1 MARSIQDIRTEMLR
15 AKDNERALAELNS
28 TSKVAV
34 WRLWVYITAFV
45 IHTLE
50 RIFDQHRK
58 EISEQIRTQK
68 IFSLPWY
75 RDMALR
81 FQYGFTLVYERD
93 YYDNTGKTD
102 EEISQ
107 SKIVKYAAISE
118 IDNVLILKIATEKNG
133 ELQRINDDEETAFAH
148 YMSRVK
154 AAGVEIRIINAEP
167 DLLSIDMVVLYDPL
181 VMKKDGTLIQNPS
194 EKPMESAIKEYLK
207 LLPFNGELVLA
218 HLTDHLQQ
226 VQGVAV
232 PEIYLAQSKWVD
244 DTDYK
249 PISIKV
255 IPNSGYFKLSNL
267 NIRYEPNI

>member
-1 MARSIQDIRTEMLR
+1 MARSIQDIQQEILT
-15 AKDNERALAELNS
+15 AKEAEPHLSDLNS

-34 WRLWVYITAFV
+34 WRLWIYIVAFA

-93 YYDNTGKTD
+93 YYDNTSKTD
-102 EEISQ
+102 EEIEA
-107 SKIVKYAAISE
+107 SKIVKYAAINEVES
-118 IDNVLILKIATEKNG
+118 VLILKIATEKNG
-133 ELQRINDDEETAFAH
+133 ELQRINDDEENAFAH
-148 YMSRVK
+148 YINRVK

-167 DLLSIDMVVLYDPL
+167 DLLSIDMAVLYDPL
-181 VMKKDGTLIQNPS
+181 VMKKDGTLIQNPI
-194 EKPMESAIKEYLK
+194 EKPVESAIKEYLK

-218 HLTDHLQQ
+218 HLTDHLQK

-244 DTDYK
+244 DVDYK
-249 PISIKV
+249 PINIKV

-267 NIRYEPNI
+267 NIKYEPNI